1 MAMDAWSCFLIDFLG
16 GNRNLH
22 FNKFFIT
29 FMKKSIFETLHD
41 RELHN
46 SEVITSMMMVSLGIF
61 EVNAPFFV

>member
-1 MAMDAWSCFLIDFLG
+1 MVLFLESFFR

-29 FMKKSIFETLHD
+29 FMKRSIFETLHD

-46 SEVITSMMMVSLGIF
+46 SEVITNMMMVSLGIL